1 MIEAGRALTIYLAV
15 VMGSN
20 RNMCRY
26 FSVLALIF
34 VLVAALAPPR
44 SALGAEPVITAVR
57 IGDHGATTRFV
68 IEADKKLKYRIFTL
82 ASPYRVV
89 IDLPEVVWRL
99 LPGAGGTGR
108 GLIEGFRF
116 GLFAP
121 GKSRVVIDMRAPV
134 GIKRSFML
142 DPADGRGYRV
152 VLDLTKV
159 SRKTYMEQVKVVNR
173 SRDVA
178 ALAMRAP
185 KGARPEKRR
194 AGKRV
199 IVIDP
204 GHGGVDPGTTGY
216 RGTREKNI
224 TLAVARAVKAR
235 LEAKGRYRVV
245 LTRERDIFLRLR
257 SRVETARSAAADL
270 FVSLHADA
278 LENRK
283 VRGAAVYTLSEV
295 ASDKEAA
302 ELAAKENQADVI
314 AGVDLTHENP
324 VVANILIDL
333 AQRETMN
340 YSARFATLLVTQL
353 RRTGKTLRNAHRF
366 AGFAV
371 LKAPDIPSVL
381 IEMGYLSNPTE
392 ERLLRRP
399 AYQRKLADAIARAMD
414 GYFEAR
420 K

>member
-1 MIEAGRALTIYLAV
+1 
-15 VMGSN
+15 
-20 RNMCRY
+20 MCRY

-34 VLVAALAPPR
+34 ALVAVLVPPR
-44 SALGAEPVITAVR
+44 PALGGETVITGVR
-57 IGDHGATTRFV
+57 IGNHGAFTRFV
-68 IEADKKLKYRIFTL
+68 LEADEKLTFRIFTL

-89 IDLPEVVWRL
+89 IDLPEVAWRL

-121 GKSRVVIDMRAPV
+121 GKSRVVLDMRAPV
-134 GIKRSFML
+134 GIKKSFML
-142 DPADGRGYRV
+142 DPADGYGYRV
-152 VLDLTKV
+152 VIDLTKV
-159 SRKTYMEQVKVVNR
+159 SRKIYMEQVKAVNR
-173 SRDVA
+173 SREVA
-178 ALAMRAP
+178 ALPMPAP
-185 KGARPEKRR
+185 KGPRLEKRR

-235 LEAKGRYRVV
+235 LEAKGRYHVV
-245 LTRERDIFLRLR
+245 LSRERDIFLRLR
-257 SRVETARSAAADL
+257 GRVEAARSAAADL

-278 LENRK
+278 LKNRK

-295 ASDKEAA
+295 SSDKEAA
-302 ELAAKENQADVI
+302 ELAARENKADVI

-324 VVANILIDL
+324 VVADILIDL

-340 YSARFATLLVTQL
+340 YSAQFATLLVTQL

-381 IEMGYLSNPTE
+381 IEMGYLSNPAE
-392 ERLLRRP
+392 ERLLKQP
-399 AYQRKLADAIARAMD
+399 AYHRKLADAIARAMD

>member
-1 MIEAGRALTIYLAV
+1 
-15 VMGSN
+15 
-20 RNMCRY
+20 MCRY
-26 FSVLALIF
+26 FSVFALIF
-34 VLVAALAPPR
+34 ALVAALVPPR
-44 SALGAEPVITAVR
+44 PALGAEPVITSAR
-57 IGDHGATTRFV
+57 IGDRGVATRFV
-68 IEADKKLKYRIFTL
+68 LEADEKLKFTVFTL

-89 IDLPEVVWRL
+89 IDLPEVAWRL

-121 GKSRVVIDMRAPV
+121 GKSRVVLDMRAPV

-142 DPADGRGYRV
+142 DPADGHGYRV

-159 SRKTYMEQVKVVNR
+159 SRKTYMEQVKAVNR

-178 ALAMRAP
+178 ALPMPAP
-185 KGARPEKRR
+185 RGTRPERRR

-224 TLAVARAVKAR
+224 TLAVARAVKAG

-257 SRVETARSAAADL
+257 SRVEKARSAAADL
-270 FVSLHADA
+270 FISLHADA
-278 LENRK
+278 LKNRK

-295 ASDKEAA
+295 SSDKEAA
-302 ELAAKENQADVI
+302 ELAAKENKADVI

-381 IEMGYLSNPTE
+381 IEMGYLSNPAE
-392 ERLLRRP
+392 ERLLRQP
-399 AYQRKLADAIARAMD
+399 AYHRKLADAIARAMD

>member
-1 MIEAGRALTIYLAV
+1 
-15 VMGSN
+15 
-20 RNMCRY
+20 MCRY
-26 FSVLALIF
+26 FSVFALIF
-34 VLVAALAPPR
+34 ALVAALVPPR
-44 SALGAEPVITAVR
+44 PALGAEPVITGVR
-57 IGDHGATTRFV
+57 IGDHGAMTRFV
-68 IEADKKLKYRIFTL
+68 IEADEKLKFRIFTL

-89 IDLPEVVWRL
+89 IDLPEVAWRL
-99 LPGAGGTGR
+99 QPGAGGTGR

-121 GKSRVVIDMRAPV
+121 GKSRVVLDMRAPV

-142 DPADGRGYRV
+142 DPADGHGYRV

-159 SRKTYMEQVKVVNR
+159 SRKTYMERVKVVNR

-178 ALAMRAP
+178 ALPMRAP
-185 KGARPEKRR
+185 RGARPEKRR
-194 AGKRV
+194 AGKWV
-199 IVIDP
+199 IAIDP
-204 GHGGVDPGTTGY
+204 GHGGVDPGTTGH

-224 TLAVARAVKAR
+224 TLAVARAVKTR
-235 LEAKGRYRVV
+235 LEAKGRYHVV

-278 LENRK
+278 LKNRK

-295 ASDKEAA
+295 SSDKEAA
-302 ELAAKENQADVI
+302 ELAAKENKADVI

-381 IEMGYLSNPTE
+381 IEMGYLSNPAE
-392 ERLLRRP
+392 ERLLRQP
-399 AYQRKLADAIARAMD
+399 AYHRKLADAIARAMD

>member
-1 MIEAGRALTIYLAV
+1 
-15 VMGSN
+15 
-20 RNMCRY
+20 MCRY
-26 FSVLALIF
+26 FSVFALIF
-34 VLVAALAPPR
+34 ALVAALVPPR
-44 SALGAEPVITAVR
+44 PALGDETVITAVR
-57 IGDHGATTRFV
+57 IGIHGATTRFV
-68 IEADKKLKYRIFTL
+68 LEADEKLTFKIFTL

-89 IDLPEVVWRL
+89 IDLPEVAWRL
-99 LPGAGGTGR
+99 LPGAGSTGR

-121 GKSRVVIDMRAPV
+121 GKSRVVLDMRAPV

-142 DPADGRGYRV
+142 DPADGHGYRV
-152 VLDLTKV
+152 VIDLTKV
-159 SRKTYMEQVKVVNR
+159 SRKTYMEQVKAVNR

-178 ALAMRAP
+178 ALPMPAP
-185 KGARPEKRR
+185 KVPRPEKRR

-257 SRVETARSAAADL
+257 GRVETARSAAADL

-278 LENRK
+278 LKNRK

-295 ASDKEAA
+295 SSDKEAA
-302 ELAAKENQADVI
+302 ELAARENKADVI

-333 AQRETMN
+333 AQRATMN
-340 YSARFATLLVTQL
+340 YSAQFATVLVTQL

-381 IEMGYLSNPTE
+381 IEMGYLSNPAE
-392 ERLLRRP
+392 ERLLKQP
-399 AYQRKLADAIARAMD
+399 AYHRKLADAIARAMD

>member
-1 MIEAGRALTIYLAV
+1 
-15 VMGSN
+15 
-20 RNMCRY
+20 MCRY
-26 FSVLALIF
+26 FSVFALIF
-34 VLVAALAPPR
+34 ALVAALVPPR
-44 SALGAEPVITAVR
+44 PALGAEPVITGAR
-57 IGDHGATTRFV
+57 IGDHGVTTRFV
-68 IEADKKLKYRIFTL
+68 LEADEKLKFRIFTL

-89 IDLPEVVWRL
+89 IDLPVVAWRL

-121 GKSRVVIDMRAPV
+121 GKSRVVLDMRAPV

-142 DPADGRGYRV
+142 DPADGHGYRV

-178 ALAMRAP
+178 ALPLRAP

-204 GHGGVDPGTTGY
+204 GHGGVDPGTTGH

-235 LEAKGRYRVV
+235 LEAKGRYHVV

-278 LENRK
+278 LKNRK

-295 ASDKEAA
+295 SSDKEAA
-302 ELAAKENQADVI
+302 ELAAKENKADVI

-381 IEMGYLSNPTE
+381 IEMGYLSNPKE
-392 ERLLRRP
+392 ERLLRQP

>member
-1 MIEAGRALTIYLAV
+1 
-15 VMGSN
+15 
-20 RNMCRY
+20 MCRY
-26 FSVLALIF
+26 FSVFALIF
-34 VLVAALAPPR
+34 ALVAALAPPR
-44 SALGAEPVITAVR
+44 PALALGDKTVITGVR

-68 IEADKKLKYRIFTL
+68 IEADKKLTFRIFTL

-89 IDLPEVVWRL
+89 IDLPEVAWRL

-121 GKSRVVIDMRAPV
+121 GKSRVVLDMRAPV
-134 GIKRSFML
+134 GVKKSFML
-142 DPADGRGYRV
+142 DPADGYGYRV
-152 VLDLTKV
+152 VIDLTKV
-159 SRKTYMEQVKVVNR
+159 SRKTYMEQVKAVNR
-173 SRDVA
+173 SRKVA
-178 ALAMRAP
+178 ALPMPAP
-185 KGARPEKRR
+185 KMSRPEKRR
-194 AGKRV
+194 AGRV

-216 RGTREKNI
+216 RGTREKKI
-224 TLAVARAVKAR
+224 TLAVAHAVKAR

-257 SRVETARSAAADL
+257 SRVETARSAGADL
-270 FVSLHADA
+270 FISLHADA
-278 LENRK
+278 LKNRK
-283 VRGAAVYTLSEV
+283 VHGAAVYTLSEV
-295 ASDKEAA
+295 SSDKEAA
-302 ELAAKENQADVI
+302 ELAARENKADVI

-340 YSARFATLLVTQL
+340 YSAQFATLLVAQL

-381 IEMGYLSNPTE
+381 IEMGYLSNPKE
-392 ERLLRRP
+392 ERLLRQP

-414 GYFEAR
+414 RYFEAR

>member
-1 MIEAGRALTIYLAV
+1 
-15 VMGSN
+15 
-20 RNMCRY
+20 MCRY
-26 FSVLALIF
+26 FSVFVLIF
-34 VLVAALAPPR
+34 ALVAALVPPR
-44 SALGAEPVITAVR
+44 PALGDEPVITGVR
-57 IGDHGATTRFV
+57 VGDHGATTRFV
-68 IEADKKLKYRIFTL
+68 IEADEKLKFRIFTL

-89 IDLPEVVWRL
+89 IDLPEVAWRL

-121 GKSRVVIDMRAPV
+121 GKSRVVLDMRAPV

-142 DPADGRGYRV
+142 DPADGHGYRV

-178 ALAMRAP
+178 ALPMRAP
-185 KGARPEKRR
+185 KVSRPDKRR

-199 IVIDP
+199 IAIDP
-204 GHGGVDPGTTGY
+204 GHGGVDPGTTGH

-278 LENRK
+278 LKNRK

-295 ASDKEAA
+295 SSDKEAA
-302 ELAAKENQADVI
+302 ELAAKENKADVI

-392 ERLLRRP
+392 ERLLRQP
-399 AYQRKLADAIARAMD
+399 AYHRKLADAIARAMD

>member
-1 MIEAGRALTIYLAV
+1 
-15 VMGSN
+15 
-20 RNMCRY
+20 MCRY
-26 FSVLALIF
+26 FSVFALIF
-34 VLVAALAPPR
+34 ALVAALVPPR
-44 SALGAEPVITAVR
+44 PALGAEPVITGAR
-57 IGDHGATTRFV
+57 IGDHGVTTRFV
-68 IEADKKLKYRIFTL
+68 LEADEKLKFRIFTL

-89 IDLPEVVWRL
+89 IDLPEVAWRL

-121 GKSRVVIDMRAPV
+121 GKSRVVLDMRAPV
-134 GIKRSFML
+134 GIKKSFML
-142 DPADGRGYRV
+142 DPADGHGYRV

-159 SRKTYMEQVKVVNR
+159 SRKTYMEQVKAVNR

-178 ALAMRAP
+178 ALPMPAP
-185 KGARPEKRR
+185 RSTRPERRR

-235 LEAKGRYRVV
+235 LEAKGRYHVV

-278 LENRK
+278 LKNRK

-295 ASDKEAA
+295 SSDKEAA
-302 ELAAKENQADVI
+302 ELAAKENKADVI

-381 IEMGYLSNPTE
+381 IEMGYLSNPAE
-392 ERLLRRP
+392 ERLLRQP

>member
-1 MIEAGRALTIYLAV
+1 
-15 VMGSN
+15 
-20 RNMCRY
+20 MCRY
-26 FSVLALIF
+26 FSVFALIF
-34 VLVAALAPPR
+34 ALVAALVPPR
-44 SALGAEPVITAVR
+44 PALGAEPVITGAR
-57 IGDHGATTRFV
+57 IGDHGVTTRFV
-68 IEADKKLKYRIFTL
+68 LEADEKLKFRIFTL

-89 IDLPEVVWRL
+89 IDLPEVAWRL

-121 GKSRVVIDMRAPV
+121 GKSRVVLDMRAPV

-142 DPADGRGYRV
+142 DPADGHGYRV

-178 ALAMRAP
+178 ALPLRAP
-185 KGARPEKRR
+185 RGARPEKRR

-204 GHGGVDPGTTGY
+204 GHGGVDPGTTGH

-235 LEAKGRYRVV
+235 LEAKGRYHVV

-278 LENRK
+278 LKNRK

-295 ASDKEAA
+295 SSDKEAA
-302 ELAAKENQADVI
+302 ELAAKENKADVI

-381 IEMGYLSNPTE
+381 IEMGYLSNPKE
-392 ERLLRRP
+392 ERLLRQP

>member
-1 MIEAGRALTIYLAV
+1 
-15 VMGSN
+15 
-20 RNMCRY
+20 MCRY
-26 FSVLALIF
+26 FSVFALIF
-34 VLVAALAPPR
+34 ALVAALVPPR
-44 SALGAEPVITAVR
+44 PALGAEPVVTAVR
-57 IGDHGATTRFV
+57 IGDHGAMTRFV
-68 IEADKKLKYRIFTL
+68 IEADEKLEFRIFTL

-89 IDLPEVVWRL
+89 IDLPEVAWRL

-121 GKSRVVIDMRAPV
+121 GKSRVVLDMRAPV

-142 DPADGRGYRV
+142 DPADGHGYRV

-159 SRKTYMEQVKVVNR
+159 SRKTYMEQVKVVKR

-235 LEAKGRYRVV
+235 LEAKGRYHVV

-278 LENRK
+278 LKNRK

-295 ASDKEAA
+295 SSDKEAA
-302 ELAAKENQADVI
+302 ELAAKENKADVI

-381 IEMGYLSNPTE
+381 IEMGYLSNPKE
-392 ERLLRRP
+392 ERLLRQP

>member
-1 MIEAGRALTIYLAV
+1 
-15 VMGSN
+15 
-20 RNMCRY
+20 MCRY

-34 VLVAALAPPR
+34 VLVAALAPPHP
-44 SALGAEPVITAVR
+44 ALGAEPVVTAVR

-89 IDLPEVVWRL
+89 IDLAEVSWRL
-99 LPGAGGTGR
+99 LPDAGGTGR

-121 GKSRVVIDMRAPV
+121 GKSRVVIDVRAPV
-134 GIKRSFML
+134 GIKKSFML

-159 SRKTYMEQVKVVNR
+159 SRKTYMERIKAVNR

-178 ALAMRAP
+178 ALPMPAP
-185 KGARPEKRR
+185 KVPRPEKRR

-257 SRVETARSAAADL
+257 RRVETARSAAADL
-270 FVSLHADA
+270 FISLHADA

-295 ASDKEAA
+295 SSDKEAA
-302 ELAAKENQADVI
+302 ELAAKENKADVI

-353 RRTGKTLRNAHRF
+353 RRNGKTLRNAHRF

-392 ERLLRRP
+392 ERLLRQP
-399 AYQRKLADAIARAMD
+399 AYQRKLADAIARALD

>member
-1 MIEAGRALTIYLAV
+1 
-15 VMGSN
+15 
-20 RNMCRY
+20 MCRY
-26 FSVLALIF
+26 FSVFALIF
-34 VLVAALAPPR
+34 ALVAALAPPR
-44 SALGAEPVITAVR
+44 PALALGDKTVITGVR

-68 IEADKKLKYRIFTL
+68 IEADKKLTFRIFTL

-89 IDLPEVVWRL
+89 IDLPEVAWRL

-121 GKSRVVIDMRAPV
+121 GKSRVVLDMRAPV
-134 GIKRSFML
+134 GVKKSFML
-142 DPADGRGYRV
+142 DPADGYGYRV
-152 VLDLTKV
+152 VIDLTKV
-159 SRKTYMEQVKVVNR
+159 SRKTYMEQVKAVNR
-173 SRDVA
+173 SRKVA
-178 ALAMRAP
+178 ALPMPAP
-185 KGARPEKRR
+185 KMSRPEKRR
-194 AGKRV
+194 AGRV

-216 RGTREKNI
+216 RGSREKNI

-257 SRVETARSAAADL
+257 SRVETARSAGADL
-270 FVSLHADA
+270 FISLHADA
-278 LENRK
+278 LKNRK
-283 VRGAAVYTLSEV
+283 VHGAAVYTLSEV
-295 ASDKEAA
+295 SSDKEAA
-302 ELAAKENQADVI
+302 ELAARENKADVI

-340 YSARFATLLVTQL
+340 YSAQFATLLVAQL

-381 IEMGYLSNPTE
+381 IEMGYLSNPKE
-392 ERLLRRP
+392 ERLLRQP

-414 GYFEAR
+414 RYFEAR

>member
-1 MIEAGRALTIYLAV
+1 
-15 VMGSN
+15 
-20 RNMCRY
+20 MCRY
-26 FSVLALIF
+26 FSVFALIF
-34 VLVAALAPPR
+34 ALVAALVPPR
-44 SALGAEPVITAVR
+44 PALGAEPVITAAR

-68 IEADKKLKYRIFTL
+68 LEADEKLKFRIFTL

-89 IDLPEVVWRL
+89 IDLPEVAWRL

-121 GKSRVVIDMRAPV
+121 GKSRVVLDMRAPV

-142 DPADGRGYRV
+142 DRADGHGYRV

-178 ALAMRAP
+178 ALPLPAP

-194 AGKRV
+194 AGKWV
-199 IVIDP
+199 IAIDP
-204 GHGGVDPGTTGY
+204 GHGGVDPGTTGH

-257 SRVETARSAAADL
+257 SRVEAARSAAADL

-278 LENRK
+278 LKNRK

-295 ASDKEAA
+295 SSDKEAA
-302 ELAAKENQADVI
+302 ELAAKENKADVI

-381 IEMGYLSNPTE
+381 IEMGYLSNPKE
-392 ERLLRRP
+392 ERLLRQP

>member
-44 SALGAEPVITAVR
+44 SALGAEPAITAVR

-89 IDLPEVVWRL
+89 IDLPEVAWRL

-121 GKSRVVIDMRAPV
+121 GKSRVVLDMRAPV

-142 DPADGRGYRV
+142 DPADGHGYRV

-159 SRKTYMEQVKVVNR
+159 SRKAYMEQVKVVNR
-173 SRDVA
+173 SRNVA
-178 ALAMRAP
+178 ALPMRAP
-185 KGARPEKRR
+185 RGARPEKRR
-194 AGKRV
+194 AGKWV
-199 IVIDP
+199 IAIDP

-235 LEAKGRYRVV
+235 LEAKGRYHVV

-270 FVSLHADA
+270 FISLHADA
-278 LENRK
+278 LKNRK

-295 ASDKEAA
+295 SSDKEAA
-302 ELAAKENQADVI
+302 ELAAKENKADVI

-340 YSARFATLLVTQL
+340 YSARFAALLVTQL

-414 GYFEAR
+414 RYFEAR

>member
-1 MIEAGRALTIYLAV
+1 
-15 VMGSN
+15 
-20 RNMCRY
+20 MCRY
-26 FSVLALIF
+26 FSVFALIF
-34 VLVAALAPPR
+34 ALVAALVPPR
-44 SALGAEPVITAVR
+44 PALGAEPVITAAR
-57 IGDHGATTRFV
+57 IGDHGVTTRFV
-68 IEADKKLKYRIFTL
+68 LEADEKLKFRIFTL

-89 IDLPEVVWRL
+89 IDLPEVAWRL

-121 GKSRVVIDMRAPV
+121 GKSRVVLDMRAPV

-142 DPADGRGYRV
+142 DPADGHGYRV

-178 ALAMRAP
+178 ALPLRAP

-204 GHGGVDPGTTGY
+204 GHGGVDPGTTGH

-235 LEAKGRYRVV
+235 LEAKGRYHVV

-278 LENRK
+278 LKNRK

-295 ASDKEAA
+295 SSDKEAA
-302 ELAAKENQADVI
+302 ELAAKENKADVI

-353 RRTGKTLRNAHRF
+353 RRNGKTLRNAHRF

-381 IEMGYLSNPTE
+381 IEMGYLSNPKE
-392 ERLLRRP
+392 ERLLRQP

>member
-1 MIEAGRALTIYLAV
+1 
-15 VMGSN
+15 
-20 RNMCRY
+20 MCRY
-26 FSVLALIF
+26 FSVFALIF
-34 VLVAALAPPR
+34 ALVAALAPPR
-44 SALGAEPVITAVR
+44 PALALGDKTVITGVR

-68 IEADKKLKYRIFTL
+68 IEADKKLTFRIFTL

-89 IDLPEVVWRL
+89 IDLPEVAWRL

-121 GKSRVVIDMRAPV
+121 GKSRVVLDMRSPV
-134 GIKRSFML
+134 GVKKSFML
-142 DPADGRGYRV
+142 DPADGYGYRV
-152 VLDLTKV
+152 VIDLTKV
-159 SRKTYMEQVKVVNR
+159 SRKTYMEQVKAVNR
-173 SRDVA
+173 SRKVA
-178 ALAMRAP
+178 ALPMPAP
-185 KGARPEKRR
+185 KMSRPEKRR
-194 AGKRV
+194 AGRV

-216 RGTREKNI
+216 RGSREKNI

-257 SRVETARSAAADL
+257 SRVETARSAGADL
-270 FVSLHADA
+270 FISLHADA
-278 LENRK
+278 LKNRK
-283 VRGAAVYTLSEV
+283 VHGAAVYTLSEV
-295 ASDKEAA
+295 SSDKEAA
-302 ELAAKENQADVI
+302 ELAARENKADVI

-340 YSARFATLLVTQL
+340 YSAQFATLLVAQL

-381 IEMGYLSNPTE
+381 IEMGYLSNPKE
-392 ERLLRRP
+392 ERLLRQP

-414 GYFEAR
+414 RYFEAR

>member
-1 MIEAGRALTIYLAV
+1 
-15 VMGSN
+15 MGSN

-26 FSVLALIF
+26 FSVFALIF
-34 VLVAALAPPR
+34 ALVAALVPPR
-44 SALGAEPVITAVR
+44 PALGDETVITAVR
-57 IGDHGATTRFV
+57 IGIHGATTRFV
-68 IEADKKLKYRIFTL
+68 LEADEKLKFRIFTL

-89 IDLPEVVWRL
+89 IDLPEVAWRL

-121 GKSRVVIDMRAPV
+121 GKSRVVLDMRAPV

-142 DPADGRGYRV
+142 DPADGHGYRV

-204 GHGGVDPGTTGY
+204 GHGGVDPGTTGH

-235 LEAKGRYRVV
+235 LEAKGRYHVV

-257 SRVETARSAAADL
+257 SRVEKARSAAADL

-278 LENRK
+278 LKNRR

-302 ELAAKENQADVI
+302 ELAAKENKADVI

-381 IEMGYLSNPTE
+381 IEMGYLSNPKE
-392 ERLLRRP
+392 ERLLRQP

>member
-1 MIEAGRALTIYLAV
+1 
-15 VMGSN
+15 
-20 RNMCRY
+20 MCRY
-26 FSVLALIF
+26 FSVFALIF
-34 VLVAALAPPR
+34 ALVAALVPPR
-44 SALGAEPVITAVR
+44 PALGDETVITAVR
-57 IGDHGATTRFV
+57 IGIHGATTRFV
-68 IEADKKLKYRIFTL
+68 LEADEKLKFRIFTL

-89 IDLPEVVWRL
+89 IDLPEVAWRL

-121 GKSRVVIDMRAPV
+121 GKSRVVLDMRAPV

-142 DPADGRGYRV
+142 DPADGHGYRV

-159 SRKTYMEQVKVVNR
+159 SRKTYMEQVKAVNR

-178 ALAMRAP
+178 ALPMPAP
-185 KGARPEKRR
+185 KGPRPEKRR

-235 LEAKGRYRVV
+235 LEAKGRYHVV

-257 SRVETARSAAADL
+257 SRVETARAAAADL

-278 LENRK
+278 LKNRK

-295 ASDKEAA
+295 SSDKEAA
-302 ELAAKENQADVI
+302 ELAARENKADVI
-314 AGVDLTHENP
+314 AGVNLTHENP

-340 YSARFATLLVTQL
+340 YSAQFATLLVAQL

-381 IEMGYLSNPTE
+381 IEMGYLSNPKE
-392 ERLLRRP
+392 ERLLRQP

>member
-1 MIEAGRALTIYLAV
+1 
-15 VMGSN
+15 
-20 RNMCRY
+20 MCRY
-26 FSVLALIF
+26 YSVFALIF
-34 VLVAALAPPR
+34 ALVAVFSAPRP
-44 SALGAEPVITAVR
+44 ALGVEPVITGAR
-57 IGDHGATTRFV
+57 IGDHGTTTRFV
-68 IEADKKLKYRIFTL
+68 IEANEKLKFRIFTL

-89 IDLPEVVWRL
+89 IDLPEVAWRL

-121 GKSRVVIDMRAPV
+121 GKSRVVLDMRAPV
-134 GIKRSFML
+134 GIKKSFIL
-142 DPADGRGYRV
+142 DPADGHGYRV
-152 VLDLTKV
+152 VLDLRKV
-159 SRKTYMEQVKVVNR
+159 SRKTYMEQVKLVNR
-173 SRDVA
+173 SRDIA
-178 ALAMRAP
+178 ALPMRAP
-185 KGARPEKRR
+185 PTRAPKVPRPEKRR
-194 AGKRV
+194 VGKRV
-199 IVIDP
+199 IAIDP

-216 RGTREKNI
+216 RGTREKKI

-235 LEAKGRYRVV
+235 LEATGRYRVV
-245 LTRERDIFLRLR
+245 LTRQRDIFLRLR
-257 SRVETARSAAADL
+257 SRVEAARSAAADL

-278 LENRK
+278 LKNRK

-295 ASDKEAA
+295 SSDKEAA
-302 ELAAKENQADVI
+302 ELAARENKADVI

-340 YSARFATLLVTQL
+340 YSARFATLLVAQL
-353 RRTGKTLRNAHRF
+353 RRTGKTLRNSHRF

-381 IEMGYLSNPTE
+381 IEMGYLSNPKE
-392 ERLLRRP
+392 ERLLNQP
-399 AYQRKLADAIARAMD
+399 SYQRKLADAIARAMD
-414 GYFEAR
+414 RYFEAR

>member
-1 MIEAGRALTIYLAV
+1 
-15 VMGSN
+15 
-20 RNMCRY
+20 MCRY
-26 FSVLALIF
+26 FSVFALIVALVA
-34 VLVAALAPPR
+34 VLVPPR
-44 SALGAEPVITAVR
+44 SALGAEPVITGAR
-57 IGDHGATTRFV
+57 IGDHGASTRFV
-68 IEADKKLKYRIFTL
+68 LEADKKLKFRIFTL

-89 IDLPEVVWRL
+89 IDLPEVAWRL
-99 LPGAGGTGR
+99 LPGAGSTGR

-121 GKSRVVIDMRAPV
+121 GKSRVVLDMRAPV

-142 DPADGRGYRV
+142 DPADGYGYRV

-178 ALAMRAP
+178 ALPMRAPPMQVP

-257 SRVETARSAAADL
+257 SRVEKARSVAADL

-278 LENRK
+278 LKNRK

-295 ASDKEAA
+295 SSDKEAA
-302 ELAAKENQADVI
+302 ELAAKENKADVI

-381 IEMGYLSNPTE
+381 IELGYLSNPKE
-392 ERLLRRP
+392 ERLLKQP
-399 AYQRKLADAIARAMD
+399 AYHRKLADAIARAMD
-414 GYFEAR
+414 EYFEAR

>member
-1 MIEAGRALTIYLAV
+1 
-15 VMGSN
+15 
-20 RNMCRY
+20 MCRY

-44 SALGAEPVITAVR
+44 PALGAEPVITAVR

-89 IDLPEVVWRL
+89 IDLPEVAWRL

-159 SRKTYMEQVKVVNR
+159 SRKTYMERIQAVNR

-178 ALAMRAP
+178 ALPMPAP
-185 KGARPEKRR
+185 KVPRPEKRR

-295 ASDKEAA
+295 SSDKEAA
-302 ELAAKENQADVI
+302 ELAAKENKADVI

-392 ERLLRRP
+392 ERLLRQP

>member
-1 MIEAGRALTIYLAV
+1 
-15 VMGSN
+15 
-20 RNMCRY
+20 MCRY
-26 FSVLALIF
+26 FSVFALIF
-34 VLVAALAPPR
+34 ALVAALVPPR
-44 SALGAEPVITAVR
+44 PALGAEPVITGAR

-68 IEADKKLKYRIFTL
+68 LEADEKLKFRIFTL

-89 IDLPEVVWRL
+89 IDLPEVAWRL

-121 GKSRVVIDMRAPV
+121 GKSRVVLDMRAPV
-134 GIKRSFML
+134 GIKKSFML
-142 DPADGRGYRV
+142 DPADGHGYRV

-178 ALAMRAP
+178 ALPMRAP
-185 KGARPEKRR
+185 RGARPERRR

-235 LEAKGRYRVV
+235 LEAKGRYHVV

-278 LENRK
+278 LKNRK

-295 ASDKEAA
+295 SSDKEAA
-302 ELAAKENQADVI
+302 ELAAKENKADVI

-381 IEMGYLSNPTE
+381 IEMGYLSNPAE
-392 ERLLRRP
+392 ERLLRQP

>member
-1 MIEAGRALTIYLAV
+1 
-15 VMGSN
+15 
-20 RNMCRY
+20 MCRY
-26 FSVLALIF
+26 FSVFALIF
-34 VLVAALAPPR
+34 ALVAALVPPR
-44 SALGAEPVITAVR
+44 PALGAEPVITGAR
-57 IGDHGATTRFV
+57 IGDHGVTTRFV
-68 IEADKKLKYRIFTL
+68 LEADEKLKFRIFTL

-89 IDLPEVVWRL
+89 IDLPEVAWRL

-121 GKSRVVIDMRAPV
+121 GKSRVVLDMRAPV

-142 DPADGRGYRV
+142 DPADGHGYRV

-178 ALAMRAP
+178 ALPLRAP

-199 IVIDP
+199 IAIDP
-204 GHGGVDPGTTGY
+204 GHGGVDPGTTGH

-235 LEAKGRYRVV
+235 LEAKGRYHVV

-278 LENRK
+278 LKNRK

-295 ASDKEAA
+295 SSDKEAA
-302 ELAAKENQADVI
+302 ELAAKENKADVI

-381 IEMGYLSNPTE
+381 IEMGYLSNPKE
-392 ERLLRRP
+392 ERLLRQP

>member
-1 MIEAGRALTIYLAV
+1 
-15 VMGSN
+15 
-20 RNMCRY
+20 MCRY
-26 FSVLALIF
+26 FSVFALIF
-34 VLVAALAPPR
+34 ALVAALVPPR
-44 SALGAEPVITAVR
+44 PALGAEPVITGVR
-57 IGDHGATTRFV
+57 IGDHGAMTRFV
-68 IEADKKLKYRIFTL
+68 IEADEKLEFRIFTL

-89 IDLPEVVWRL
+89 IDLPEVAWRL

-235 LEAKGRYRVV
+235 LEAKGRYHVV

-257 SRVETARSAAADL
+257 SRVEKARSAAADL

-278 LENRK
+278 LKNRR

-302 ELAAKENQADVI
+302 ELAAKENKADVI

-381 IEMGYLSNPTE
+381 IEMGYLSNPKE
-392 ERLLRRP
+392 ERLLRQP